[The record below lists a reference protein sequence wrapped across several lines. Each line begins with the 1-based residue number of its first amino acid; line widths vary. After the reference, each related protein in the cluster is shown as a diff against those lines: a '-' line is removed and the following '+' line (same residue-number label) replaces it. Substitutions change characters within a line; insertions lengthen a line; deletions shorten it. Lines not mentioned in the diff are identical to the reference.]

1 MDGQRHSLGELE
13 AAAGLT
19 KNTAG
24 IAGVGDVEQVARR
37 LDAREAEDYSGYM
50 RASIE
55 GGFFIPATWYIQ
67 ALSQRVEGYPN
78 VLRRL

>member
-1 MDGQRHSLGELE
+1 
-13 AAAGLT
+13 
-19 KNTAG
+19 
-24 IAGVGDVEQVARR
+24 
-37 LDAREAEDYSGYM
+37 M